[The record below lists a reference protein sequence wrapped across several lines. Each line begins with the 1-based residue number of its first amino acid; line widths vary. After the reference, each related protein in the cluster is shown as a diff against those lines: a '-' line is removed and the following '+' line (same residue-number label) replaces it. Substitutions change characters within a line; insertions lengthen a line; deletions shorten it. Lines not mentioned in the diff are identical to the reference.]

1 MKTYSEKRSS
11 RRYRSKERALIAV
24 GTDKQNIYN
33 VLDVSYGGMG
43 FRYLGKERRHST
55 IDRIDI
61 LYNNGFLMRDVEVEL
76 VRDEPMTNNT
86 IPFRQ
91 CGLQFKK
98 LNKDQLELLEWFI
111 DEVAKAET

>member
-1 MKTYSEKRSS
+1 LRTFSEKRSN
-11 RRYRSKERALIAV
+11 RRYRSKERALITV
-24 GTDKQNIYN
+24 GKGKENIYN

-55 IDRIDI
+55 IDHIDI

-76 VRDEPMTNNT
+76 VRDVPMTSNT

-98 LNKDQLELLEWFI
+98 LSKDQLEMLEWFI
-111 DEVAKAET
+111 DQVAKAET